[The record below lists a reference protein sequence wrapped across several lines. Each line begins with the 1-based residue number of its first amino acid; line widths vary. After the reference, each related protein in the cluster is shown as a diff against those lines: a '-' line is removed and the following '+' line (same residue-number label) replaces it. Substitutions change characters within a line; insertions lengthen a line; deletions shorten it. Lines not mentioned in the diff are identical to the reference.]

1 MKSRSLV
8 PAAAALAF
16 TIMACQPGAGPL
28 SDDDIAAIEGLR
40 DAYIEATLQGDW
52 AAVAALFV
60 EDGVRMPPNQ
70 PMEEGRAA
78 IQAGLEA
85 GPSVTNFTVT
95 SEIEGVD
102 GLAHDR
108 CTFSLTL
115 VIEEAPEPVTD
126 TGHCAAILRKQ
137 ADGSWA
143 LTSLIWNSD
152 QPLPE

>member
-1 MKSRSLV
+1 MKSRSIL
-8 PAAAALAF
+8 PALAALAL
-16 TIMACQPGAGPL
+16 TITACQGEAGPL
-28 SDDDIAAIEGLR
+28 SDEDIAAIEGIRDGYVEASLR
-40 DAYIEATLQGDW
+40 GDW
-52 AAVAALFV
+52 AAVAALFA

-85 GPSVTNFTVT
+85 GPSFADFTIT
-95 SEIEGVD
+95 SEIEGID
-102 GLAHDR
+102 GLAYDR

-115 VIEEAPEPVTD
+115 VMEEAPEPVTD
-126 TGHCAAILRKQ
+126 TGHCTAILRKQ